1 MIGAFGLLDAQFAAN
16 QRARSPMAQG
26 RILGAAEETDAE
38 SALDRRYGLRRRL
51 YVKLGTRLGVQSVYL
66 ELTPTG
72 LDHE

>member
-1 MIGAFGLLDAQFAAN
+1 
-16 QRARSPMAQG
+16 MAQG

-38 SALDRRYGLRRRL
+38 SALDRHYGLRRRL